1 MPRLVAT
8 PRVDYPNKNRKG
20 KTMIR
25 LTFYR
30 ANGDRDIY
38 HYQDDDDYG
47 VTTHLLKES
56 QDDTVTIEVKIVEG

>member
-1 MPRLVAT
+1 MPQLVAT
-8 PRVDYPNKNRKG
+8 PRVDYPNKIRKG
-20 KTMIR
+20 KIMIR

-30 ANGDRDIY
+30 DNGDKEIY
-38 HYQDDDDYG
+38 HYADDDDYG